1 MREVH
6 IVIAACEQITVV
18 LHVCVDLSCGD
29 ARLPVSVSALSPDI
43 HRQFEGGAVVEER
56 GEMSVSDATT
66 QHLFVWLWKC
76 AFLFLVLYLD
86 SLIYE
91 ETAVLASS
99 FSLYH
104 FNIPD
109 GVWYLLLIESNKII
123 QKRFMDLSF
132 IWNCFYCRSICQW
145 PTVNPKVSSMQEVW
159 VN

>member
-29 ARLPVSVSALSPDI
+29 AGLPVSLSALSPDI
-43 HRQFEGGAVVEER
+43 HRQLEGGAVVEER
-56 GEMSVSDATT
+56 GEFQMQLLIIYCLVMKMGISI
-66 QHLFVWLWKC
+66 
-76 AFLFLVLYLD
+76 FLIYLD

-109 GVWYLLLIESNKII
+109 DVWYLLLIESNKII

-132 IWNCFYCRSICQW
+132 I
-145 PTVNPKVSSMQEVW
+145 
-159 VN
+159 